1 MHKAIHFTELLE
13 RHKLF
18 SFKFIK
24 FLDGVELE
32 KLLVE
37 LTVPIKMLLLR
48 SKGSL
53 VILVIL

>member
-1 MHKAIHFTELLE
+1 MHKAIHFTKLLE

-24 FLDGVELE
+24 FLDSVELE

-37 LTVPIKMLLLR
+37 LTVPIKMLLL
-48 SKGSL
+48 
-53 VILVIL
+53 